1 MSGDFNEKVKIEIYL
16 PEENIK
22 PLVEKLTEIGACRVG
37 EYDHISSYSKV
48 YGYWRPL
55 NDSNPHNGQKNTINF
70 GNECKLEIICP
81 LQIAREAV
89 NVIRNNHPYELPII
103 NVIKLV
109 DL

>member
-1 MSGDFNEKVKIEIYL
+1 MRIESIENVKIEVYI

-22 PLVEKLTEIGACRVG
+22 PLVEKLTGIGACRVG
-37 EYDHISSYSKV
+37 EYDHVSSYSKV

-55 NDSNPHNGQKNTINF
+55 DDSSPYDGQKNTLNF

-89 NVIRNNHPYELPII
+89 IVIKDNHPYELPVI
-103 NVIKLV
+103 NVIKL
-109 DL
+109 LNL